1 MLSERVSSPPTP
13 TGSPLPR
20 RKPGASDRWWSLIN
34 RNSAPSRRPAAAFD
48 WFRPARGSAVA
59 LLLLLVVSMLAGCGS
74 RGPAATGPAAPAA
87 VGPARLAGVCPA
99 PVVIQTSWYPEST
112 HGGLYEL

>member
-20 RKPGASDRWWSLIN
+20 RKPGASERWWSVIN
-34 RNSAPSRRPAAAFD
+34 RNSAPSRRSADPFD
-48 WFRPARGSAVA
+48 WFRPAPGSALA
-59 LLLLLVVSMLAGCGS
+59 LLLVLVVSMLAGCG
-74 RGPAATGPAAPAA
+74 AAGSAPTNPA
-87 VGPARLAGVCPA
+87 VGAAEGGGRLAGVCPD

-112 HGGLYEL
+112 H